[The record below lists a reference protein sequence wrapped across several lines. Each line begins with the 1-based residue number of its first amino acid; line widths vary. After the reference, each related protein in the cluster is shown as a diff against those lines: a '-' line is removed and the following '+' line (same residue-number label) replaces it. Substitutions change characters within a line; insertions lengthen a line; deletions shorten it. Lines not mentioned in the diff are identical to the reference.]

1 MEFTG
6 DASLIIKK
14 SEMNRRKFI
23 QNASLSVLAL
33 SLSRAGNTN
42 PLLKENS
49 KKKITIGAHVWVYA
63 ASQPGYDV
71 SPILSQI
78 FSDVSY
84 AGFDGVETM
93 EHPLRSAVYTK
104 QIKELIDQYKIK
116 LIGSS
121 YGADMWNKEKRN
133 QIYEDVDLIFT
144 NMSSVGGRTFGVSV
158 GEPAG
163 RKKTE
168 EEFDNQEVLLRRLI
182 SLGEKKGIVLNL
194 HNHTAEVENNMY
206 DLRGT
211 LKRIPDIKLGPDL
224 NWLLRAGINPV
235 DFLREFRKQIV
246 FMHLRDQKSNGKW
259 PESMGE
265 GDVNFKEISEVMK
278 EINFKG
284 DSIIE
289 LAHENGFVRTRPLK
303 ESLKMSRD
311 FMKKTMGV

>member
-1 MEFTG
+1 M
-6 DASLIIKK
+6 D
-14 SEMNRRKFI
+14 RRKFI
-23 QNASLSVLAL
+23 QSTSLSLLAL
-33 SLSRAGNTN
+33 SLSRTGSSKS
-42 PLLKENS
+42 LIKENNR
-49 KKKITIGAHVWVYA
+49 KKITVGAHVWVYA

-71 SPILSQI
+71 SPVLSQI
-78 FSDVSY
+78 FSDVAY

-93 EHPLRSAVYTK
+93 EHPLRSSVYTR

-121 YGADMWNKEKRN
+121 YGADMWNKDKSN
-133 QIYEDVDLIFT
+133 QIYEDVDLIFG
-144 NMSSVGGRTFGVSV
+144 NMALVGARTFGISV
-158 GEPAG
+158 GEPEG

-168 EEFDNQEVLLRRLI
+168 NEFDTQVALLKRII
-182 SLGEKKGIVLNL
+182 SLGGKRGIIPNL

-224 NWLLRAGINPV
+224 NWLLRAGIDPIS
-235 DFLREFRKQIV
+235 FLKEFRKQVI
-246 FMHLRDQKSNGKW
+246 FMHLRDQLSNGKW

-265 GDVNFKEISEVMK
+265 GNVDFKEIAAVIN
-278 EINFKG
+278 EINFEG
-284 DSIIE
+284 DAIIE

-311 FMKKTMGV
+311 YMRKTMGI

>member
-1 MEFTG
+1 
-6 DASLIIKK
+6 
-14 SEMNRRKFI
+14 MNRRRFI
-23 QNASLSVLAL
+23 QNTSLSLLAL
-33 SLSRAGNTN
+33 SLSHAGKSN
-42 PLLKENS
+42 PLFNENA
-49 KKKITIGAHVWVYA
+49 KKKITVGAHVWVYA
-63 ASQPGYDV
+63 ASMPGYDV
-71 SPILSQI
+71 SPILGQI
-78 FSDVSY
+78 FSDMAY

-121 YGADMWNKEKRN
+121 YGADMWNKDKQN

-144 NMSSVGGRTFGVSV
+144 NMATLGARTFGISV

-168 EEFDNQEVLLRRLI
+168 NEFDNQAELLKKI
-182 SLGEKKGIVLNL
+182 VALGEKKGIVPNL

-211 LKRIPDIKLGPDL
+211 LKRIPDMKLGPDL

-235 DFLREFRKQIV
+235 DFLKQYKKQIV
-246 FMHLRDQKSNGKW
+246 FMHLRDQLANGKW

-265 GDVNFKEISEVMK
+265 GNVNFKEIGDVLR
-278 EINFKG
+278 EIHFEG
-284 DSIIE
+284 DATIE

-311 FMKKTMGV
+311 FMRKTMGI